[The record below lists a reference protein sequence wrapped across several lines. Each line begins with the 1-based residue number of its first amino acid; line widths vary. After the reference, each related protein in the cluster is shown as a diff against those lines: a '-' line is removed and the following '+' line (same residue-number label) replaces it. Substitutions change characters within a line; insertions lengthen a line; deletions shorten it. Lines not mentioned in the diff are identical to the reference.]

1 MGRRKINR
9 CQMSGA
15 DRRPVSTKGV
25 SGGIAE
31 RGGGGGR
38 RTKVEL
44 LSGAGSWGCGST
56 WHGIVDGRV
65 GCLDVALGVIDGGRV
80 GGWEVGRSMHG

>member
-1 MGRRKINR
+1 M
-9 CQMSGA
+9 
-15 DRRPVSTKGV
+15 
-25 SGGIAE
+25 
-31 RGGGGGR
+31 
-38 RTKVEL
+38 EL

-80 GGWEVGRSMHG
+80 GGWEVGSSMHG